1 VIAAVVDVDALLKV
15 VWTSLAAGIGV
26 CIAYSLVVFGLARG
40 GDARR
45 AGASGRMVPYYA
57 LAAVGLLVCVF
68 ALWRGYLFVVH
79 KS

>member
-1 VIAAVVDVDALLKV
+1 VIAAVVDVQALVKV
-15 VWTSLAAGIGV
+15 VWTALAGGIGV
-26 CIAYSLVVFGLARG
+26 CVAYSLVVLGLARG

-57 LAAVGLLVCVF
+57 LAAVGLLVCLF